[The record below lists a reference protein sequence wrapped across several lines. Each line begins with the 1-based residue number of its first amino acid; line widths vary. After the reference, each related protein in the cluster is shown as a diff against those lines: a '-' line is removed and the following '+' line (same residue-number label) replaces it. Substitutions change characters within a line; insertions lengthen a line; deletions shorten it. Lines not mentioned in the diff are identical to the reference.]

1 VFSPLGGE
9 DPVEDGVLPAV
20 SHGLQD
26 EHVLDDV
33 EGEAVVGQRAQELGL
48 QEGGPLLL
56 QHALASLVALQGHQ
70 DERHHMVRDMD
81 TQGTPAGTWHYTAGN
96 TIRVQIFYEKRD

>member
-1 VFSPLGGE
+1 MDLIYGTVTVHVRAQTPPPRLLPLGGE
-9 DPVEDGVLPAV
+9 DAVEDGALPAV

-33 EGEAVVGQRAQELGL
+33 EGEAVVGEGTQELGL

-56 QHALASLVALQGHQ
+56 QHPLAAFIALQTGQ
-70 DERHHMVRDMD
+70 
-81 TQGTPAGTWHYTAGN
+81 AC
-96 TIRVQIFYEKRD
+96 